1 MADFAAMVDAQR
13 KYFDS
18 QATKPYEFRREQLK
32 KLQGWMTENEQAILD
47 ALHEDLGKSDYEG
60 YLTEV
65 AMVKQELADALKH
78 LRGWMKP
85 KRART
90 AMGQLPGTCRVLSEP
105 YGVVLIMSPWNYPF
119 QLTLAPLLGA
129 LAAGNCAIVKP
140 SAYSPATSGL
150 IRRMAEELFPPELV
164 KVVEGG
170 RTENAA
176 LLEEHFDYIFFT
188 GSPAVGRLV
197 MEKASRHLTPVSL
210 ELGGK
215 SPVIV
220 EKSADVALTARRL
233 AWGKCLNA
241 GQTCVAPDY
250 VLVDRSREQELIEA
264 LIGEI
269 RRMYTSA
276 PLASED
282 LPKIVNQRH
291 FQRLR
296 GLRSPD
302 RPGGTENFAHH
313 SDGRGVGQPRDA
325 GGDFRADFAHSDLS
339 ESGRGHPAH
348 PPAAPASG
356 PVPFH
361 PGQGRGGQGA
371 GLRQLRRRLR
381 QRYGAASGHLPHA
394 LRRRGGERHGG
405 LSRPVE
411 LPHLLPRK
419 EHPQALGQARYRPAL
434 RAIQG
439 QNGQAEEA
447 DLRPISNPRCRR
459 NGGGGA
465 SLFERVSAEI
475 VGFVRVGNGANGKK
489 TCLRIFRKFPRRET
503 CRFPKERGEANRQT

>member
-1 MADFAAMVDAQR
+1 MADFTAMVENQR
-13 KYFDS
+13 KYFES
-18 QATKPYEFRREQLK
+18 QATKSYEFRREQLK

-233 AWGKCLNA
+233 AWGKYLNA

-264 LIGEI
+264 LIAEI

-291 FQRLR
+291 FQRLV
-296 GLRSPD
+296 GLLSSGSVAFGAQIDPAERKISPTILTD
-302 RPGGTENFAHH
+302 VEWDSPVMQEEIFGPILPILTYRNLDEAIQRIRQRPRPLALYLFTRDKAVEDKVLGSVSFGGGCVNDTVLHLATCHMPF
-313 SDGRGVGQPRDA
+313 GGVG
-325 GGDFRADFAHSDLS
+325 
-339 ESGRGHPAH
+339 ESGMGGYH
-348 PPAAPASG
+348 G
-356 PVPFH
+356 PWSFRTFSHEKSILKRWAKPDI
-361 PGQGRGGQGA
+361 
-371 GLRQLRRRLR
+371 
-381 QRYGAASGHLPHA
+381 A
-394 LRRRGGERHGG
+394 LRYAPFRG
-405 LSRPVE
+405 
-411 LPHLLPRK
+411 K
-419 EHPQALGQARYRPAL
+419 M
-434 RAIQG
+434 
-439 QNGQAEEA
+439 
-447 DLRPISNPRCRR
+447 
-459 NGGGGA
+459 
-465 SLFERVSAEI
+465 
-475 VGFVRVGNGANGKK
+475 GKLK
-489 TCLRIFRKFPRRET
+489 KLI
-503 CRFPKERGEANRQT
+503 